1 MSDTNVEGYDKGTR
15 FNAPCLLCVWNSVAS
30 VLEEFLL
37 ADGGYEF
44 LKIERFEVCDIFESF
59 FFICLESWFEHG

>member
-30 VLEEFLL
+30 TLEQFLL
-37 ADGGYEF
+37 ADGGHEF
-44 LKIERFEVCDIFESF
+44 LEVERFEIGYVFELGF
-59 FFICLESWFEHG
+59 AK